1 MKRSATERIGQ
12 LVPGIEPGMPNGD
25 DYELIANKLEAQNE
39 ALKLALEALENILSE
54 YAEDI
59 YDQDYNPHQNLA
71 FRIANEALTEIS
83 KLLGKK

>member
-1 MKRSATERIGQ
+1 MKTSAMERIEK
-12 LVPGIEPGMPNGD
+12 LVDIEPGMPNGD
-25 DYELIANKLEAQNE
+25 DYELIADKLEAQNE

-71 FRIANEALTEIS
+71 FRIANEALTEIR
-83 KLLGKK
+83 KILGEK